1 MQVKSL
7 VAAVGLGAAAGLALS
22 LAMPELMQDARRAMG
37 RALHKAE
44 CVCQNGMSA
53 MH

>member
-22 LAMPELMQDARRAMG
+22 LAMPEQMG